1 MANSSLYFLGF
12 LACLFLCSS
21 CQASVSNGRKLQG
34 KTWCVAQTA
43 APDDKLQAFL
53 IATCE
58 RYNCKAIMPGGP
70 CYQPANIHNHASYAL
85 DIAYRGTG
93 VCNPDVGTPTITD
106 PSFGSCHYP

>member
-1 MANSSLYFLGF
+1 MANSSFYFLGF
-12 LACLFLCSS
+12 LVCLFVCSS